1 MAQGI
6 EKLNKLL
13 QQKNITEIMINGS
26 KFTFLE
32 IEGRK
37 HKVDLIFS
45 EEDIQDIIEEYF
57 NKVGKPISY
66 YNPYGDVALADG
78 SRVNLIT
85 FPLARCGTTITIRKF
100 NRELHS
106 LNDLVEKGTLN
117 QKMADFLVA
126 CVKGRINMLFSG
138 ATGSGKTTT
147 MEMLSYHI
155 PEQERIV
162 TIEDT
167 AELILHQDNLV
178 PMETRSADKDGKG
191 EVTLRDLIRNALRM
205 RPDRIIVGEVRG
217 PEALDMIQ
225 AMSTGHRGTLAVI
238 HANSPQDVTSR
249 METLILSSGIK
260 LPIEEIRRMIGNT
273 LHIIVQQE
281 RFPDGVRRITHIS
294 EARGVQY
301 GEVALQD
308 LWIFRREGKTPE
320 GKIKGK
326 FRTVMRNYPRFHAEF
341 QRLGLL
347 DETIYSDDYWRLAQ
361 APSEEA
367 APPAEE
373 DQNPPAGPS
382 TDTPA

>member
-1 MAQGI
+1 MGLGADKIRQ
-6 EKLNKLL
+6 LL
-13 QQKNITEIMINGS
+13 KDPKITEILINGS
-26 KFTFLE
+26 KDTFLE
-32 IEGRK
+32 IGGVK
-37 HKVDLIFS
+37 SKIDLTFT
-45 EEDIQDIIEEYF
+45 EEDINDIIEEFYA
-57 NKVGKPISY
+57 KAGKPISY
-66 YNPYGDVALADG
+66 YNPFGDVALPDG
-78 SRVNLIT
+78 SRMNLIT
-85 FPLARCGTTITIRKF
+85 YPLARVGTAITIRKF
-100 NRELHS
+100 NRNLHS
-106 LNDLVEKGTLN
+106 LEDLMKEGTMSR
-117 QKMADFLVA
+117 KMADFLIA
-126 CVKGRINMLFSG
+126 CIHGKVNVLFSG

-155 PEQERIV
+155 PEQERVV

-167 AELILHQDNLV
+167 AELILHQENLV
-178 PMETRSADKDGKG
+178 PMETRAPDKDGKG

-294 EARGVQY
+294 EARGVER

-308 LWIFRREGKTPE
+308 LFIFRREGRTPD
-320 GKIKGK
+320 GRIKGK
-326 FRTVMRNYPRFHAEF
+326 FRTVMRMYPRFFAEF
-341 QRLGLL
+341 NRLGLL
-347 DETIYSDDYWRLAQ
+347 DEKIF
-361 APSEEA
+361 SEM
-367 APPAEE
+367 
-373 DQNPPAGPS
+373 
-382 TDTPA
+382 T